1 MKSNQLGQLG
11 TATVTITASSVE
23 GLSRSGERVT
33 DNRRSTPAGAKVN
46 DERLTV
52 NGFALQNRT
61 NLLVFDWIIK
71 FLGGKDSRGLRVK
84 VPLARLIA
92 VSRLVKSCG
101 AAVKATE
108 WRLKSRGDG

>member
-1 MKSNQLGQLG
+1 MDVPLGLWIPRKKMKSNQVGQFE

-33 DNRRSTPAGAKVN
+33 VN
-46 DERLTV
+46 VERLTV

-71 FLGGKDSRGLRVK
+71 FLGGK
-84 VPLARLIA
+84 A
-92 VSRLVKSCG
+92 VGGGSI
-101 AAVKATE
+101 E
-108 WRLKSRGDG
+108 N

>member
-1 MKSNQLGQLG
+1 MLSQESILLGLWIPCKRMKSNQLGQLG

-33 DNRRSTPAGAKVN
+33 GNRRSTPAGAKVN

-71 FLGGKDSRGLRVK
+71 FLGGKAVGDCGLK
-84 VPLARLIA
+84 CLWH
-92 VSRLVKSCG
+92 G
-101 AAVKATE
+101 
-108 WRLKSRGDG
+108 

>member
-11 TATVTITASSVE
+11 AATVTITASSVE

-33 DNRRSTPAGAKVN
+33 VN

-71 FLGGKDSRGLRVK
+71 FLGGKAVEGCGLK
-84 VPLARLIA
+84 CLWH
-92 VSRLVKSCG
+92 G
-101 AAVKATE
+101 
-108 WRLKSRGDG
+108 

>member
-1 MKSNQLGQLG
+1 MGVSLGLWIPCKKMKSNQLGQLG

-33 DNRRSTPAGAKVN
+33 GI

-71 FLGGKDSRGLRVK
+71 LLGRKDSRRLRGK
-84 VPLARLIA
+84 LR
-92 VSRLVKSCG
+92 SNG
-101 AAVKATE
+101 
-108 WRLKSRGDG
+108 

>member
-23 GLSRSGERVT
+23 GLSRSRERVT
-33 DNRRSTPAGAKVN
+33 GI
-46 DERLTV
+46 DERLTG

-71 FLGGKDSRGLRVK
+71 FLGGKAAEGCGESCEATAFECFRN
-84 VPLARLIA
+84 A
-92 VSRLVKSCG
+92 VLP
-101 AAVKATE
+101 
-108 WRLKSRGDG
+108 

>member
-11 TATVTITASSVE
+11 AATATITASSVE

-33 DNRRSTPAGAKVN
+33 GI

-71 FLGGKDSRGLRVK
+71 FLGGKAVGDCGESCEATVNRSGSSW
-84 VPLARLIA
+84 LIA
-92 VSRLVKSCG
+92 TESLVNHRFAIG
-101 AAVKATE
+101 
-108 WRLKSRGDG
+108 

>member
-1 MKSNQLGQLG
+1 MGVPLGLWIPCKKMKSNQLGQLE

-33 DNRRSTPAGAKVN
+33 VN

-71 FLGGKDSRGLRVK
+71 FLGGK
-84 VPLARLIA
+84 A
-92 VSRLVKSCG
+92 VEGCGESCE
-101 AAVKATE
+101 ATVNRSE
-108 WRLKSRGDG
+108 APG

>member
-23 GLSRSGERVT
+23 GVT
-33 DNRRSTPAGAKVN
+33 GI

-71 FLGGKDSRGLRVK
+71 FLGGKDSRRLRVK

-92 VSRLVKSCG
+92 VSRLVKSHRV
-101 AAVKATE
+101 AVKTHE
-108 WRLKSRGDG
+108 VCG

>member
-33 DNRRSTPAGAKVN
+33 VN
-46 DERLTV
+46 VERLTV

-71 FLGGKDSRGLRVK
+71 FLGGKDSRRLRGK
-84 VPLARLIA
+84 LR
-92 VSRLVKSCG
+92 SNG
-101 AAVKATE
+101 
-108 WRLKSRGDG
+108 

>member
-1 MKSNQLGQLG
+1 MGVSPGLWIPCKKMKSNQLGQFG

-33 DNRRSTPAGAKVN
+33 VNRRSTPAGAKVN

-52 NGFALQNRT
+52 NGFTLQNRT

-71 FLGGKDSRGLRVK
+71 FLGGKAVGGCGLK
-84 VPLARLIA
+84 CLWH
-92 VSRLVKSCG
+92 G
-101 AAVKATE
+101 
-108 WRLKSRGDG
+108 

>member
-1 MKSNQLGQLG
+1 MGVSLGLWIPCKKMKSNQLEQLG

-33 DNRRSTPAGAKVN
+33 GI

-71 FLGGKDSRGLRVK
+71 FLGGKDSRRLRVK

-92 VSRLVKSCG
+92 VSRLVKSHRV
-101 AAVKATE
+101 AVKTHE
-108 WRLKSRGDG
+108 VCG

>member
-1 MKSNQLGQLG
+1 MGVSLGLWIPCKKMKSNQLGQLG

-33 DNRRSTPAGAKVN
+33 GI

-71 FLGGKDSRGLRVK
+71 FLGGKAVEGCGLK
-84 VPLARLIA
+84 CLWH
-92 VSRLVKSCG
+92 G
-101 AAVKATE
+101 
-108 WRLKSRGDG
+108 